1 MSFPCANNC
10 YLVVLADHP
19 LRFDVNLQMPF
30 PSLDTFLCYSLR
42 EFGHKSRYFFFQN
55 VFLSHNL
62 YSVANVVVIV
72 IFWSIFNGIRETN
85 NARETF
91 QKLNVN
97 FAAVYGY
104 FVILQFAIWVLFRNF
119 AYWSLVVRI
128 LSTQWV
134 PREASHSFVD
144 SIGFF

>member
-1 MSFPCANNC
+1 MKKQKKKEKKTIFVISSS
-10 YLVVLADHP
+10 D
-19 LRFDVNLQMPF
+19 
-30 PSLDTFLCYSLR
+30 
-42 EFGHKSRYFFFQN
+42 
-55 VFLSHNL
+55 LSHNL

-85 NARETF
+85 NARKTF

-119 AYWSLVVRI
+119 AYRSLVVRI